1 MKKTAATKGKSAV
14 VPRGAEKTD
23 LVPVNPD
30 QFVIHIKPSDRA
42 DDAVALLARAK
53 ALTIED
59 KATHGQ
65 ALRELREGKTIKR
78 DIAAHWKTLKDA
90 INKLRTHVLDL
101 ERGEVGPAEDG
112 IAELEKKALA
122 WDRAEEARVEREQ
135 AEERAAATER
145 ANADRERELADAEA
159 AALEAEAASENLSER
174 ESAFVAIVAKNL
186 ASNLGHNGAADAAAK
201 VGYKDPAKRAEILMS
216 TPKIWKAIEGLKT
229 AAAIRQ
235 QADARRTQPVIP
247 DVVNVEA
254 NTAKVSGVSKRV
266 TYGCESADVPAML
279 EAWKRGELPATA
291 FLANMPFLNE
301 QARTHKDL
309 FEALYPGCKLARREG
324 YAG

>member
-101 ERGEVGPAEDG
+101 ERAEVGPAEDG

-159 AALEAEAASENLSER
+159 AALEAEGASEDLSER
-174 ESAFVAIVAKNL
+174 EQQFVAIVARNL
-186 ASNLGHNGAADAAAK
+186 VSNIGATEAAEQ
-201 VGYKDPAKRAEILMS
+201 VGYKDPAKRAAILLN
-216 TPKIWKAIEGLKT
+216 TPKIIKALSGLRT

-266 TYGCESADVPAML
+266 NYSCESADVVVML
-279 EAWKRGELPATA
+279 EAWKRGEIDAQA
-291 FLANMPFLNE
+291 FLPNMPYLNG
-301 QARTHKDL
+301 QARDNKDL
-309 FEALYPGCKLARREG
+309 FEQLFPGCKLARKEG